1 VNQVEGP
8 ETGGAEEVSS
18 APPVSVRE
26 IFLTYA
32 DCDPA
37 GIIYYASWFVAM
49 ERQLTEW
56 FDAQGIRFE
65 RMRQELGS
73 APVTRAT
80 RCDYLSP
87 AYVYDLVR
95 VEMRVNRIGR
105 SSYELGFTMIRDKD
119 ETTLARAAIVCV
131 FVGSDARPA
140 PLPESFRRVL
150 ERPASP
156 PASPG
161 ERCAIATAS

>member
-1 VNQVEGP
+1 MSPVSGHQ
-8 ETGGAEEVSS
+8 TGGGEETSS

-26 IFLTYA
+26 IRLAYA

-56 FDAQGIRFE
+56 FDAQGVRFDRLRE
-65 RMRQELGS
+65 QLGG

-80 RCDYLSP
+80 WCDYLAP

-105 SSYELGFTMIRDKD
+105 SSYELGFAMIRAKD
-119 ETTLARAAIVCV
+119 EVTVARAAIACV
-131 FVGSDARPA
+131 FVGADARPA
-140 PLPESFRRVL
+140 PLPEPFRRVL
-150 ERPASP
+150 ERPA
-156 PASPG
+156 PA
-161 ERCAIATAS
+161 ETRRAIATAS

>member
-1 VNQVEGP
+1 VSQVRGAD
-8 ETGGAEEVSS
+8 TGGATDVSS

-26 IFLTYA
+26 IYLTYA

-56 FDAQGIRFE
+56 FDAQGLRFN
-65 RMRQELGS
+65 RMGQELGG

-80 RCDYLSP
+80 WCDYLAP
-87 AYVYDLVR
+87 AYVHDRVR

-105 SSYELGFTMIRDKD
+105 SSYELGFAMIRENDA
-119 ETTLARAAIVCV
+119 TTLARAAIVCV
-131 FVGSDARPA
+131 FVGSDAHPA
-140 PLPESFRRVL
+140 PLPEPFRRVL
-150 ERPASP
+150 ERPA
-156 PASPG
+156 APG
-161 ERCAIATAS
+161 ERCPIATAS

>member
-1 VNQVEGP
+1 MSTVRGQQ
-8 ETGGAEEVSS
+8 TGGAEEVSS

-26 IFLTYA
+26 IRLAYA

-56 FDAQGIRFE
+56 FDAQGLRFD
-65 RMRQELGS
+65 RLRDELGS

-80 RCDYLSP
+80 WCDYLAP

-105 SSYELGFTMIRDKD
+105 SSYELGFTMIREKD
-119 ETTLARAAIVCV
+119 ETTVARAAIVCV
-131 FVGSDARPA
+131 FVGADALPA
-140 PLPESFRRVL
+140 PLPEPFRRVL
-150 ERPASP
+150 ERPA
-156 PASPG
+156 PAG
-161 ERCAIATAS
+161 ERRATATAS

>member
-1 VNQVEGP
+1 M
-8 ETGGAEEVSS
+8 GGAEEVCL
-18 APPVSVRE
+18 APPASVRE

-56 FDAQGIRFE
+56 FDAQGLRFN
-65 RMRQELGS
+65 RTGHELGG
-73 APVTRAT
+73 APVTRST
-80 RCDYLSP
+80 WCDYLAP

-105 SSYELGFTMIRDKD
+105 SSYELGFTMIREND
-119 ETTLARAAIVCV
+119 ETTLARAAIGCV
-131 FVGSDARPA
+131 FVGSDAHPA
-140 PLPESFRRVL
+140 PLPEAFRRVL

-156 PASPG
+156 G
-161 ERCAIATAS
+161 ERRAVATAS

>member
-1 VNQVEGP
+1 MSQLQGA
-8 ETGGAEEVSS
+8 ETGGAE
-18 APPVSVRE
+18 APPVSTRD
-26 IFLTYA
+26 ICLTYA

-56 FDAQGIRFE
+56 FDAQGLRFN
-65 RMRQELGS
+65 RMGPELAG

-80 RCDYLSP
+80 WCDYLAP
-87 AYVYDLVR
+87 AYLYDRVR
-95 VEMRVNRIGR
+95 MEMRVNRIGR
-105 SSYELGFTMIRDKD
+105 SSYELGFTMIRGKD

-131 FVGSDARPA
+131 FVGPDARPA

-156 PASPG
+156 G
-161 ERCAIATAS
+161 ERCAIVTAS